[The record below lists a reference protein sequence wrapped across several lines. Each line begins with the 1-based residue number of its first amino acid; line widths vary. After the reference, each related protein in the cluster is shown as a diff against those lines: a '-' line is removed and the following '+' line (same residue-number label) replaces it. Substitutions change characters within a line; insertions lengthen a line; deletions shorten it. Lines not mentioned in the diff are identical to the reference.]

1 MQHKIFSERVKVIF
15 KVIKKLQHNHLI
27 TKAANSRPSHG
38 NIYQHFFFQL
48 LCSNLECFTVLEW
61 DHILKHECS
70 PIMAPAAETAA
81 GRGLTVPPL
90 GLPFM

>member
-1 MQHKIFSERVKVIF
+1 MVF

-27 TKAANSRPSHG
+27 TKAANSRLSHG
-38 NIYQHFFFQL
+38 YIFFFQL

-70 PIMAPAAETAA
+70 PIMAAGTEA

-90 GLPFM
+90 GLSLMLLHLSSHQL